1 MKNKSKGKITLD
13 SEKVKK
19 REQRIKILKITILL
33 ILLFLIILY
42 FILRVVYELGDFTVS
57 LDPQLEEKSGLVM
70 YEHLAD
76 KQHKRI
82 LKAEK
87 LEYMDNI
94 CVKWLPDNLSE
105 GEGSHNGDNY
115 LAYSFYLENQ
125 GVDPINYWYTIIS
138 DDVIKNVDR
147 AIRIMVIRN
156 DEQIIYAKANETTG
170 EAEIF
175 GDEITTPFYSNT
187 NLILCLEQEL
197 VYGEEIN
204 LSYENLAFISA
215 GNEVAGRRGSLNTP
229 IFFLRPRSV
238 QTGIP
243 LAWGVNTDGRCDTN
257 GLEEIV
263 AVAAGD
269 DFTIY
274 LKKDGTVVNKGTDD
288 YNSVTNWSDIVSR

>member
-1 MKNKSKGKITLD
+1 MKNKNKAKITLD

-19 REQRIKILKITILL
+19 REQKIKILKITILL

-42 FILRVVYELGDFTVS
+42 FILRIVYELGDFTVS

-70 YEHLAD
+70 YERLAD

-156 DEQIIYAKANETTG
+156 DEQTIYAKANETTG

-175 GDEITTPFYSNT
+175 GDEITTPFYSST
-187 NLILCLEQEL
+187 NLILQQRQNMQPGEIDKFTIVIFLE
-197 VYGEEIN
+197 
-204 LSYENLAFISA
+204 
-215 GNEVAGRRGSLNTP
+215 
-229 IFFLRPRSV
+229 
-238 QTGIP
+238 
-243 LAWGVNTDGRCDTN
+243 
-257 GLEEIV
+257 
-263 AVAAGD
+263 GD
-269 DFTIY
+269 DP
-274 LKKDGTVVNKGTDD
+274 DCTDELIGGEMKMHM
-288 YNSVTNWSDIVSR
+288 DITEEHTEPRNTANQV

>member
-1 MKNKSKGKITLD
+1 MKNKSKDKITLD

-187 NLILCLEQEL
+187 NLILQQRQNMQPGEIDKFTIVIFLE
-197 VYGEEIN
+197 
-204 LSYENLAFISA
+204 
-215 GNEVAGRRGSLNTP
+215 
-229 IFFLRPRSV
+229 
-238 QTGIP
+238 
-243 LAWGVNTDGRCDTN
+243 
-257 GLEEIV
+257 
-263 AVAAGD
+263 GD
-269 DFTIY
+269 DP
-274 LKKDGTVVNKGTDD
+274 DCTDELIGGEMKMHM
-288 YNSVTNWSDIVSR
+288 DITEEHTAQQNTSNQV